1 MCKKLAQLENNLS
14 QLTHAYYDLLIVQ
27 QRHKVD
33 NIFLKKKIEEK
44 DNTILSFK
52 KRIKDLE
59 DQNRELEDQRW
70 HDEEVKDQNF
80 SKYGIS
86 QEHDE
91 KFEKLLGRGGTN
103 TKVVKV
109 LRGGAK

>member
-1 MCKKLAQLENNLS
+1 M
-14 QLTHAYYDLLIVQ
+14 
-27 QRHKVD
+27 
-33 NIFLKKKIEEK
+33 KKKIEEK
-44 DNTILSFK
+44 DTTILSFK

-70 HDEEVKDQNF
+70 HDEEVKDQGYG
-80 SKYGIS
+80 KYSIT
-86 QEHDE
+86 QEQEERFD
-91 KFEKLLGRGGTN
+91 KLLGRGGTN